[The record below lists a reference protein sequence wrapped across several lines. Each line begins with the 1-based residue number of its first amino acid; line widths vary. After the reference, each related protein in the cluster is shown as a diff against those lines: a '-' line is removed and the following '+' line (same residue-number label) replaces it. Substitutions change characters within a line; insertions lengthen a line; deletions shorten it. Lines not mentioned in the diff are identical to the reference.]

1 MVAIGAVLAATG
13 VAVAFGVASAALG
26 VLAALVEWAMWRSS
40 AVFVGPR
47 GVGAVSLFGRRTSVP
62 ASEIAR
68 IDVVD
73 VGDPNGSSDGF
84 FVFVDGEGQALCRV
98 PARERGNS
106 DKLEPFFDRVGL
118 RPTVPEDHSLTPG
131 DYADMYGA
139 SVADARLIRSVST
152 GVLGL
157 IVLAAMFV
165 TATGIFLEIT
175 NLRYSS
181 AAACQKGAPST
192 DCRLTAQANVL
203 EISSARPG
211 SSTVSFFSG
220 TTPVPDATI
229 SKDDVTILKL
239 EAGTP
244 ATVEIWSSQV
254 TVISANNQRVET
266 SATESTAGSVIVGGV
281 VLLLVSSVVLGSDL
295 RSRRRRFAPMF
306 PPGVKPAAPVNEPVP
321 PVSEPAPPAAT

>member
-13 VAVAFGVASAALG
+13 VSLAFGVAIAALG
-26 VLAALVEWAMWRSS
+26 VLAAFVEWAMWRSS
-40 AVFVGPR
+40 TMFVGPG
-47 GVGAVSLFGRRTSVP
+47 GVGAVSLFGKRTSVP
-62 ASEIAR
+62 ATEIAR

-98 PARERGNS
+98 PARERGDS
-106 DKLEPFFDRVGL
+106 DTLEPFFERLGL
-118 RPTVPEDHSLTPG
+118 RPTVPEDHSLTPYA
-131 DYADMYGA
+131 YADMYGA

-152 GVLGL
+152 GLLGL

-165 TATGIFLEIT
+165 TAAGIFLAVT

-181 AAACQKGAPST
+181 AAPCQKGAPSA
-192 DCRLTAQANVL
+192 DCRLTAHANVL
-203 EISSARPG
+203 EITSAGPG
-211 SSTVSFFSG
+211 SATVSFFSG

-229 SKDDVTILKL
+229 SKGDVTILKL
-239 EAGTP
+239 EPGTP
-244 ATVEIWSSQV
+244 ATVEIWSSQI
-254 TVISANNQRVET
+254 TVISASNQRIET
-266 SATESTAGSVIVGGV
+266 SATESTAWRVIVGGV

-306 PPGVKPAAPVNEPVP
+306 PPGVKPAAPVREPVP
-321 PVSEPAPPAAT
+321 PLSEPAPPAAM